1 MLHPTPRT
9 RRPAARTFPPPR
21 ARDRARA
28 RNYIERVKNIFA
40 QILFGLLAGGIA
52 KLIMPG
58 KDPGGCLVT
67 AALGIFGALLGGFLG
82 KQLLGVTVVAGF
94 NLKALG
100 VAIFGALLILLAY
113 RLFIQRR
120 HDRGP

>member
-1 MLHPTPRT
+1 M
-9 RRPAARTFPPPR
+9 
-21 ARDRARA
+21 
-28 RNYIERVKNIFA
+28 RNLLA

-67 AALGIFGALLGGFLG
+67 SALGIVGALVGGWIG
-82 KQLLGVTVVAGF
+82 KTVLGVKVVAGF
-94 NLKALG
+94 NLQSLG
-100 VAIFGALLILLAY
+100 LAILGSLLLLLFY

-120 HDRGP
+120 HRKLYGSNEGTKKRR

>member
-1 MLHPTPRT
+1 M
-9 RRPAARTFPPPR
+9 
-21 ARDRARA
+21 
-28 RNYIERVKNIFA
+28 RNVLA
-40 QILFGLLAGGIA
+40 QILFGLLAGGLA

-67 AALGIFGALLGGFLG
+67 AVLGILGALLGGWIGERVF
-82 KQLLGVTVVAGF
+82 GVTVVAGF
-94 NLKALG
+94 NLQALG
-100 VAIFGALLILLAY
+100 LAIFGALLILLAY

>member
-1 MLHPTPRT
+1 MI
-9 RRPAARTFPPPR
+9 
-21 ARDRARA
+21 
-28 RNYIERVKNIFA
+28 RNILA

-67 AALGIFGALLGGFLG
+67 AALGIIGALLGGLIGREVF
-82 KQLLGVTVVAGF
+82 GVIVVAGF
-94 NLKALG
+94 NLQALG
-100 VAIFGALLILLAY
+100 FAILGALLILLAY

-120 HDRGP
+120 HDRGA

>member
-1 MLHPTPRT
+1 L
-9 RRPAARTFPPPR
+9 
-21 ARDRARA
+21 
-28 RNYIERVKNIFA
+28 KNILA

-67 AALGIFGALLGGFLG
+67 AVLGILGALLGGWIGRQFF
-82 KQLLGVTVVAGF
+82 GVTVVAGY
-94 NLKALG
+94 NLRALI
-100 VAIFGALLILLAY
+100 VAILGALLILLAY

-120 HDRGP
+120 HDRRV

>member
-1 MLHPTPRT
+1 M
-9 RRPAARTFPPPR
+9 
-21 ARDRARA
+21 
-28 RNYIERVKNIFA
+28 RNILA
-40 QILFGLLAGGIA
+40 QMLFGLLAGGIA

-67 AALGIFGALLGGFLG
+67 AALGIVGALLGGFIG
-82 KQLLGVTVVAGF
+82 RQFFGVTVVAGF
-94 NLKALG
+94 NLRALG
-100 VAIFGALLILLAY
+100 LAIFGALLILLAY

>member
-1 MLHPTPRT
+1 M
-9 RRPAARTFPPPR
+9 
-21 ARDRARA
+21 
-28 RNYIERVKNIFA
+28 KNILA

-67 AALGIFGALLGGFLG
+67 SALGIVGALLGGFIG
-82 KQLLGVTVVAGF
+82 KQIFGVTVVAGF
-94 NLKALG
+94 NLQALG
-100 VAIFGALLILLAY
+100 FAILGALLILLAY

-120 HDRGP
+120 HDRRR